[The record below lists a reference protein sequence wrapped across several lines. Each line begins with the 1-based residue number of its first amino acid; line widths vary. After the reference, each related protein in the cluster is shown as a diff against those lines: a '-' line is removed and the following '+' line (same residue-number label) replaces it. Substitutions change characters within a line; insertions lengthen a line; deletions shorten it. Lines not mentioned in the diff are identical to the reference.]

1 MGNGIVEVL
10 SLVLEV
16 LKDMFGIE
24 WVRIG
29 MFLILGVIIGCYLGS
44 KNKSGG
50 DPAGN
55 DELEFLI
62 LKKLFGSP
70 VYAVN
75 FGLRDVREW
84 ITSRSSQLQNGSQ
97 AVVLKV
103 NSKALKMFVG
113 ELKRLG
119 LNFDDYKRIGK
130 FLVVVIYDDVRQD
143 YTDSLLVKYQ
153 SLDKQLDNLLASSG
167 DKFIY
172 TDH

>member
-1 MGNGIVEVL
+1 MGNGIAEVL

-62 LKKLFGSP
+62 LKRLFGSP
-70 VYAVN
+70 VYAVK
-75 FGLRDVREW
+75 FGLHDVREW
-84 ITSRSSQLQNGSQ
+84 LSPRNNQLKNGTQ
-97 AVVLKV
+97 AVVFKV
-103 NSKALKMFVG
+103 NSTALRMFIN
-113 ELKRLG
+113 ESKRLG
-119 LNFDDYKRIGK
+119 LNFDDHERIGK
-130 FLVVVIYDDVRQD
+130 FLVIVIYDDSRQA

-153 SLDKQLDNLLASSG
+153 DLDKQLDDLLASSG